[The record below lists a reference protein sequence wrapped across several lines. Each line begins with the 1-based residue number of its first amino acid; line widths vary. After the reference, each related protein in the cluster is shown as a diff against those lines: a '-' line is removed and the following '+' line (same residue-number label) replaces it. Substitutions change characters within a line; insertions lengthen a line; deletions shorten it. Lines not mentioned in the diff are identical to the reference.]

1 MFRNLEA
8 EQARLNLTNVEV
20 ANMLGMSRNTYE
32 QKKKTG
38 KFNRPEI
45 VALLTL
51 FNAEFEYLFA
61 TDNDQKVG

>member
-8 EQARLNLTNVEV
+8 EQARLKLTNVDV
-20 ANMLGMSRNTYE
+20 AAILGMSRTTYE

-38 KFNRPEI
+38 KFNRTEI

-61 TDNDQKVG
+61 TDKDQKAS